1 MSATSALESNEDLEN
16 IPLVRMADVQPDRT
30 SDMYLGG
37 IKKLDTCDVEDDYV
51 CNDEENSNIGSMVS
65 IQPEDVTTV
74 EDDTQTVIPETLQ
87 QKQVPLVYY
96 KLIYNL
102 SIIYLYLKDTYLYL
116 IIYAFLD
123 YHCTKDTSQTIS

>member
-16 IPLVRMADVQPDRT
+16 IPLVRMADVQPDRS

-37 IKKLDTCDVEDDYV
+37 IKKLDTCDVDDDYI

-74 EDDTQTVIPETLQ
+74 EDNTQTVIPESLQ
-87 QKQVPLVYY
+87 PKQVPLVC
-96 KLIYNL
+96 LNNI
-102 SIIYLYLKDTYLYL
+102 
-116 IIYAFLD
+116 
-123 YHCTKDTSQTIS
+123 